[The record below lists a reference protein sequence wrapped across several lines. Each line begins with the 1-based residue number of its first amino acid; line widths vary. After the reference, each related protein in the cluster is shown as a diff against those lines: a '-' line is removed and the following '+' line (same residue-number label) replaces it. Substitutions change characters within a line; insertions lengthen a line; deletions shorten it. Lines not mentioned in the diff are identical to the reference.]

1 MGKVTEE
8 IRRPTSVTEDIYM
21 IVEDA
26 YRNHGG
32 NVSAIERELR
42 KTGIKYSRRKISKI
56 LDKIDLPRIKKT
68 RK

>member
-1 MGKVTEE
+1 M
-8 IRRPTSVTEDIYM
+8 TEDIYI

-42 KTGIKYSRRKISKI
+42 KTGINYSRRKISRI
-56 LDKIDLPRIKKT
+56 LDKIALPRIKKT